1 MKKLF
6 VLGLSLSTLSVFAQE
21 RTPTEYIEP
30 NVTETPG
37 LGLILNDDMSNLD
50 RSVMCVNRLESAQMV
65 SSMQTM
71 YMSTHIQNLRGYG
84 VQKLMEETPN
94 IVNYTNLLSNLGVDF
109 DFNQS
114 GATQETKAFIAST
127 PEIDM
132 VFSADEKA
140 ELNREIDSVSRLI
153 NRSMMGYGG
162 SPYNM
167 GYGGFNGGYPGSTS
181 NQYPAWQGE
190 LSVYY
195 DNNEENP
202 SVELQYEAHLGDFR
216 VVTASDVSA
225 DDSSDYSQF
234 NQVQP
239 TIEIESADLEV
250 KVSMG
255 GFGGAIFEVIDS
267 NSGEQVKVTNNPY
280 EVCNSINQRQRLEVV
295 VAQTSEAELEEEVST
310 VEVEDDAASPGM
322 TAQAQ

>member
-6 VLGLSLSTLSVFAQE
+6 VLGLSLSTLSVYAQE
-21 RTPTEYIEP
+21 RTPTEYLEP

-37 LGLILNDDMSNLD
+37 MGLILNDDMSNLD
-50 RSVMCVNRLESAQMV
+50 RSVMCVNGLEAAQMV
-65 SSMQTM
+65 SGMQSMNM
-71 YMSTHIQNLRGYG
+71 MSHIQNLRGYG
-84 VQKLMEETPN
+84 VQKLMDETPN

-114 GATQETKAFIAST
+114 GATHETKVFIENT

-132 VFSADEKA
+132 VFPADEKA
-140 ELNREIDSVSRLI
+140 ELDREINSVSRLI
-153 NRSMMGYGG
+153 HRSSMGYGG
-162 SPYNM
+162 SPYM
-167 GYGGFNGGYPGSTS
+167 GMGGFNGGFPGSAS

-190 LSVYY
+190 LSVYF
-195 DNNEENP
+195 DHNEDNP

-216 VVTASDVSA
+216 VITASSVSA

-234 NQVQP
+234 NPVQP

-255 GFGGAIFEVIDS
+255 GFGGAVFEVIDS

-280 EVCNSINQRQRLEVV
+280 EVCNSISQRQRLEVV
-295 VAQTSEAELEEEVST
+295 VAQASDAELEEEVST
-310 VEVEDDAASPGM
+310 IEEDSVSSDTTAEV
-322 TAQAQ
+322 Q